1 MSLTEEGKLLWTPS
15 LESIGIN
22 PVQITVTNA
31 DGSDTQNFDV
41 VVENQQDG
49 TTINF
54 SQVQIYKYWGQP
66 GVGTMQVSNGGNEL
80 ILDGNNWQYIL
91 MANEVDASTVLE
103 FEFRSDSLA
112 EIHGIGLM
120 KDANLVSDTFFK
132 LAGSEDFGINDFSY
146 EKLGEYQT
154 FSIPIGQYFSGKF
167 NRILFAVDND
177 ANEES
182 PNTIIRNLKIIN
194 AKEQ

>member
-1 MSLTEEGKLLWTPS
+1 MAFFNFSPSLPPQTDRGRVLLRTVEIEPPRVWSEPSLNAIVGEAYQYDADSLIGVTATNDYQFSLDIAPSGMSLTEEGKLLWTPS

-66 GVGTMQVSNGGNEL
+66 GR
-80 ILDGNNWQYIL
+80 
-91 MANEVDASTVLE
+91 
-103 FEFRSDSLA
+103 RS
-112 EIHGIGLM
+112 
-120 KDANLVSDTFFK
+120 KN
-132 LAGSEDFGINDFSY
+132 SE
-146 EKLGEYQT
+146 
-154 FSIPIGQYFSGKF
+154 
-167 NRILFAVDND
+167 
-177 ANEES
+177 
-182 PNTIIRNLKIIN
+182 
-194 AKEQ
+194 